1 MHVKQLHGMAHKLGR
16 ASLLEVKRFHCSV
29 RCGCQK
35 NCMVLRKI
43 SGTLQTTELRPMSIV
58 KQPGAIT
65 GFNHPLIQRILLVD
79 LFFRVTLY
87 DTACD

>member
-1 MHVKQLHGMAHKLGR
+1 
-16 ASLLEVKRFHCSV
+16 
-29 RCGCQK
+29 
-35 NCMVLRKI
+35 MVLRKI
-43 SGTLQTTELRPMSIV
+43 SGTIQTTELRPMNIV

-87 DTACD
+87 DRARD